1 MDTNK
6 IELTLS
12 PELKS
17 VDIGDKLKDGKLL
30 EEMAN
35 LGLTHDEIKMVG
47 EFSEKI
53 DIKNSQQILEYGVG
67 VQKKLSDFSEKTLD
81 TIRTKDLG
89 EIGSMISSL

>member
-35 LGLTHDEIKMVG
+35 LGPVSYTHLDP
-47 EFSEKI
+47 
-53 DIKNSQQILEYGVG
+53 DIIVKRYY
-67 VQKKLSDFSEKTLD
+67 KH
-81 TIRTKDLG
+81 
-89 EIGSMISSL
+89 